1 MQHTTCNW
9 RLNGNDVQPY
19 AVNLRGL
26 GEWPPVKAELSKFD
40 TGRAYLASAPQRA
53 MATISLSMQ
62 HCAYAQ
68 YGYSTRYDRTVPHV
82 SSHAR
87 ATPHCTNSKPQSLCR
102 SCAPMNERPQ
112 PGRAGPSRA
121 KRY

>member
-9 RLNGNDVQPY
+9 RPNGNDVQPY

-40 TGRAYLASAPQRA
+40 TGRTYLASALQRA
-53 MATISLSMQ
+53 IATISLSMQ

-87 ATPHCTNSKPQSLCR
+87 ATPLCTELKAPKPRPLVCTN
-102 SCAPMNERPQ
+102 E
-112 PGRAGPSRA
+112 
-121 KRY
+121 